1 MLSVI
6 TTHVRKSPPEL
17 ETVLEKIKWLRG
29 NYNYGCLITGWG
41 RATVL
46 KEINVT
52 IYSTVN

>member
-29 NYNYGCLITGWG
+29 NYMM
-41 RATVL
+41 
-46 KEINVT
+46 INDMYYRMVEG
-52 IYSTVN
+52 YSTERNQCYYI

>member
-29 NYNYGCLITGWG
+29 NYMD
-41 RATVL
+41 V
-46 KEINVT
+46 
-52 IYSTVN
+52 